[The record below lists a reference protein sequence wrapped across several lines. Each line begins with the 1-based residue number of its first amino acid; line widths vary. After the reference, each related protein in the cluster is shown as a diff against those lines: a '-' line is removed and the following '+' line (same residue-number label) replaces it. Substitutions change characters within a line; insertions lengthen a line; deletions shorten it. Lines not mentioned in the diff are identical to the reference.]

1 MTKINKSLL
10 SQVTEIFPF
19 FNFCSLVGS
28 NAEDGVIIVKSLCG
42 IAHVR
47 TCDGVEDIQIVLNV
61 WTFAEARTA
70 KIGQCHDKDLG
81 RKLRKNQGTEKSRSN
96 VKKLHA
102 VWKSANKFRFE
113 CHEFRTEDTD
123 AHLCVFKQLFNK
135 LSDMNPVIFSFQI
148 DTDIVMLSTS
158 LMDRMLEE
166 TDFINQ
172 HSYSDYRYPCL
183 TFEV

>member
-1 MTKINKSLL
+1 MNLRGFQQTYAAALCWHDQNQ
-10 SQVTEIFPF
+10 QVASVSGYRDFPF
-19 FNFCSLVGS
+19 SNFCSLVGS

-113 CHEFRTEDTD
+113 GHEFRTEDTD

-148 DTDIVMLSTS
+148 DTDIVML
-158 LMDRMLEE
+158 EYV
-166 TDFINQ
+166 TDG
-172 HSYSDYRYPCL
+172 
-183 TFEV
+183 